1 MDYIW
6 KQDALWVLLKHR
18 SEDVQAWAALRLLEL
33 YPETANELLRLLS
46 QFEPYVAS
54 VILSY
59 DAYRDCPPELMTF
72 FQQTREPHLK
82 AGAAGILIR
91 FGTKLSDT
99 QLTNVNLNSIFERL
113 ADTVIDG
120 VVLQYLAILLAEN
133 RDRHAPGALAR

>member
-1 MDYIW
+1 SELVASFANRSNLGGFLMDYIW

-82 AGAAGILIR
+82 AGDR
-91 FGTKLSDT
+91 KSTR
-99 QLTNVNLNSIFERL
+99 LNSSH
-113 ADTVIDG
+113 D
-120 VVLQYLAILLAEN
+120 Q
-133 RDRHAPGALAR
+133 